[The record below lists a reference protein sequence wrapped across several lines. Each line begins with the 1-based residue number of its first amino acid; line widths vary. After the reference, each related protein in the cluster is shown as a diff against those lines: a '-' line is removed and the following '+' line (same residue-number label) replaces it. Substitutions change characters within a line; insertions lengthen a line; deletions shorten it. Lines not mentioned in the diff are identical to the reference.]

1 MGFIINIVLVILVLG
16 LLIFIHELGHFLVAK
31 LSNVKV
37 EAFSIGMGPKI
48 FSKKRGET
56 EYRLCLLPIGGYVSI
71 LGEVVDEESM
81 SKADIDDPR
90 NFQNKNVFVKIAI
103 LLAGVT
109 FNLLTAVIIYY
120 VFLSMSAFS
129 FVYPSDVVGYEP
141 TFGNKVEK
149 VLGELYYSELS
160 EDGNAI
166 KEGWPEDGYIRAVG
180 DSESDLKEI
189 QTSREFSEFTKPRA
203 SERIY
208 VEICDYIDKAKV
220 CEVYPSDLSEEGK
233 VGILLENNVI
243 DLIEYRG
250 WEKYAGGF
258 VHSVNM
264 LKLAGVHIGNIFNDA
279 SDSGD
284 YTQAVNTLAGPV
296 GLYFIVD
303 YLKGLGILGIL
314 DLIANLSLTLFFM
327 NLLPIPALDGGRIVL
342 VIAERIMGSRF
353 NKNIEAW
360 LIRISFILLML
371 LMGAVLIKDFIY
383 IDLLRDLFA

>member
-189 QTSREFSEFTKPRA
+189 
-203 SERIY
+203 
-208 VEICDYIDKAKV
+208 
-220 CEVYPSDLSEEGK
+220 
-233 VGILLENNVI
+233 
-243 DLIEYRG
+243 
-250 WEKYAGGF
+250 
-258 VHSVNM
+258 
-264 LKLAGVHIGNIFNDA
+264 
-279 SDSGD
+279 
-284 YTQAVNTLAGPV
+284 
-296 GLYFIVD
+296 
-303 YLKGLGILGIL
+303 
-314 DLIANLSLTLFFM
+314 
-327 NLLPIPALDGGRIVL
+327 
-342 VIAERIMGSRF
+342 
-353 NKNIEAW
+353 
-360 LIRISFILLML
+360 
-371 LMGAVLIKDFIY
+371 
-383 IDLLRDLFA
+383 